1 VQPRFDSDWRRR
13 ALDGDAQAVRIFAEA
28 MLPALYHFCL
38 YRVGKDQ
45 HRCEEVVQETL
56 ARALRTLEQ
65 YDPERC
71 GDNIFPWLTGLA
83 RNEISRVL
91 HRERQTVSLDDL
103 WQRMDRDLLGVF
115 EKLEAQPLAEDLLVR
130 EETRELV
137 NVAMSQLPPNYREAL
152 QAKYL
157 DGASVRDI
165 ADRAE
170 TSEKAVESL
179 LTRARQAFRAT
190 FTALCRAMRTETP

>member
-1 VQPRFDSDWRRR
+1 MASRERKRPEGVPQPPVAYAPGSPLSFPEGSPTCYHIQQRTPRAAGGPEGFVQPRFDSDWRRR

-83 RNEISRVL
+83 
-91 HRERQTVSLDDL
+91 
-103 WQRMDRDLLGVF
+103 
-115 EKLEAQPLAEDLLVR
+115 
-130 EETRELV
+130 
-137 NVAMSQLPPNYREAL
+137 
-152 QAKYL
+152 
-157 DGASVRDI
+157 
-165 ADRAE
+165 
-170 TSEKAVESL
+170 
-179 LTRARQAFRAT
+179 
-190 FTALCRAMRTETP
+190 